1 MVHLQPSAQT
11 NVIVTN
17 ENLREVVYPDS
28 DGQPMA
34 DNTKQFEWIVLI
46 KKNLDLLFINDPH
59 VFVAGDLLWYPVEGN
74 PKIRIAPD
82 ALVVFGRPKEERG
95 SYQQW
100 QEENIPPQV
109 VFEILSPGNTAL
121 EMERKLLFYER
132 YGVEEYYLYDPAQNL
147 CRGWLRV
154 DGYFDEIAT
163 IDQWIS
169 PRLGIRFDLTQDVLQ
184 LYRPDGVI
192 FQSYTEIAQQ
202 LEQERQAKEQAL
214 HKLAETEAKADRL
227 ADRLRELGIDPHQ
240 I

>member
-1 MVHLQPSAQT
+1 MVNLQPSAQT
-11 NVIVTN
+11 EVTVPS

-46 KKNLDLLFINDPH
+46 KKNLDLLFFKEPNI
-59 VFVAGDLLWYPVEGN
+59 FVAGDLLWYPVEGN

-82 ALVVFGRPKEERG
+82 ALVVFGRPKGERG

-100 QEENIPPQV
+100 QEDNIPPHV
-109 VFEILSPGNTAL
+109 VFEILSPGNTSL

-132 YGVEEYYLYDPAQNL
+132 YGVEEYYLYDPDHNL

-154 DGYFDEIAT
+154 DGYFDEIIT

-184 LYRPDGVI
+184 LYHPDGVV

-202 LEQERQAKEQAL
+202 LEQERQEKEQAL
-214 HKLAETEAKADRL
+214 QKLAEIEARAGRL